1 MDEKGVV
8 QAETRKAN
16 VLLVD
21 DKAENLLA
29 LESVLTEL
37 GQNLVQVTSAREA
50 LRHLLLEDFALILLD
65 VQMPGLSGFELAELI
80 RERERTQHTPII
92 FISAESIN
100 EQFIFKGYSLG
111 AVDYLTKPVEP
122 EILKS
127 KVRFFSKLFLQ
138 QDQIRRQA
146 SELAEANSR
155 LDESNIALE
164 ERVRVRTAELEQA
177 NRELGAEVAERRRS
191 EVRLAT
197 EHAITRALAL
207 ANDLE
212 SAIRSILKVFV
223 ENMGAAVAIRW
234 EVAKDGNSIG
244 CREIEV
250 STKKANSLQNF
261 IAETQKMSLGLGRA
275 LPGEVWSQKAPVWLP
290 STINA
295 ENFARSRQA
304 ASAGLFTAI
313 GFPIK
318 IKGDVVGVIEFF
330 ASDQTEPDQR
340 LLDMLEVV
348 GSEIGQFIQRKRI
361 EEERENLLQREK
373 VLREE
378 AENANRMKDEFLATL
393 SHELRTPLNS
403 ILGWSQ
409 IVLSDMVEG
418 EGLRTA
424 LETIHRNAT
433 AQAQLIE
440 ELLEASRLITGK
452 ILLNLEPTAVVPVIE
467 NAIEIVR
474 PRAAAKN
481 IEIRTQ
487 FDNSAGTITSDSTRL
502 QQMVWNLLTNAI
514 KFTPNGGHIDVRT
527 DIVGN
532 NVRIIISDS
541 GIGISPEFLPY
552 VFDRFRQQDSTSTR
566 KHDGLGLGLAIVRH
580 LAELHG
586 GHVAAESEGPEKGS
600 TFIISLPIA
609 QSEKS
614 LESPGRQESE
624 EAQQNGKR
632 NVADL
637 LKDVLIHVVDDDV
650 DSCNLL
656 KFAFGMRG
664 AKVHTSNS
672 AADAFRA
679 ISEEPPDILLADIN
693 MPEEDGYS
701 LIKRVIEFNSAK
713 GIDFPAIALTALAR
727 AEDSERAVSAG
738 FRLHVP
744 KPVEIDELAVTIIE
758 LLNNGNGSNKTA
770 TVKSIQ

>member
-1 MDEKGVV
+1 MDEKGEV
-8 QAETRKAN
+8 QPDKRKAN

-29 LESVLTEL
+29 LESVLAEL
-37 GQNLVQVTSAREA
+37 GQNLIQATSAREA

-92 FISAESIN
+92 FVSAESIN

-111 AVDYLTKPVEP
+111 AVDYLTKPIDP

-146 SELAEANSR
+146 VDLSEANTR
-155 LDESNIALE
+155 LDEMNVELE
-164 ERVRVRTAELEQA
+164 ERVRLRTQELEKA
-177 NRELGAEVAERRRS
+177 NRELEAEVAERRRS
-191 EVRLAT
+191 EARLAT
-197 EHAITRALAL
+197 EHAITRSLGLAS
-207 ANDLE
+207 DLG
-212 SAIRSILKVFV
+212 SAITGILNVFI
-223 ENMGAAVAIRW
+223 ENMDAAVAVRW
-234 EVAKDGNSIG
+234 EVAKDGHSISP
-244 CREIEV
+244 REIEV
-250 STKKANSLQNF
+250 SPKKLVELRHF
-261 IAETQKMSLGLGRA
+261 VAETRRTSFQHGRG
-275 LPGEVWSQKAPVWLP
+275 LPGEVWAKKAPVWLP
-290 STINA
+290 STVRSD
-295 ENFARSRQA
+295 NFPRSRQA

-318 IKGDVVGVIEFF
+318 ISGEVCGVIEFF
-330 ASDQTEPDQR
+330 ATDLESPDRR
-340 LLDMLEVV
+340 LLDMLEVI
-348 GSEIGQFIQRKRI
+348 GSEIGQFIQRKHI
-361 EEERENLLQREK
+361 EEERETLLHREK

-409 IVLSDMVEG
+409 IVLSDMVDG
-418 EGLRTA
+418 EGMRSA

-452 ILLNLEPTAVVPVIE
+452 ILLNLEPTDMIPVIE
-467 NAIEIVR
+467 AAIDIVR

-481 IEIRTQ
+481 IEIRKS
-487 FDNSAGTITSDSTRL
+487 FESGVRTITSDSTRL

-527 DIVGN
+527 DIVGDS
-532 NVRIIISDS
+532 VRIIVTDS

-566 KHDGLGLGLAIVRH
+566 RHDGLGLGLAIVRQ

-586 GHVAAESEGPEKGS
+586 GQAAAESEGAEKGS
-600 TFIISLPIA
+600 TFIISLPIS
-609 QSEKS
+609 QSERS
-614 LESPGRQESE
+614 IETVSEQAESGPPQE
-624 EAQQNGKR
+624 NGKR
-632 NVADL
+632 PCNEP

-656 KFAFGMRG
+656 KFAFSLRG
-664 AKVHTSNS
+664 ARVNTSNS
-672 AADAFRA
+672 AADAFRT
-679 ISEEPPDILLADIN
+679 ISEQPPDILLADIN
-693 MPEEDGYS
+693 MPDEDGYS
-701 LIKRVIEFNSAK
+701 LIRRIHELNSET
-713 GIDFPAIALTALAR
+713 GIDFPAIALTAMAR
-727 AEDSERAVSAG
+727 AEDSDRAISAG
-738 FRLHVP
+738 FKMHVP
-744 KPVEIDELAVTIIE
+744 KPVEIDELTSTIVE
-758 LLNNGNGSNKTA
+758 LLNNGNGSNKSA
-770 TVKSIQ
+770 TV

>member
-1 MDEKGVV
+1 MGENGEVKGD
-8 QAETRKAN
+8 TRRAN

-29 LESVLTEL
+29 LESVLAEL
-37 GQNLVQVTSAREA
+37 GQNLVQASSAREA

-127 KVRFFSKLFLQ
+127 KVRFFSKVFLQ

-146 SELAEANSR
+146 VDLSEANIR
-155 LDESNIALE
+155 LDELNAVLE
-164 ERVRVRTAELEQA
+164 ERVRLRTLELEKT
-177 NRELGAEVAERRRS
+177 NRELEAEVAERRRS
-191 EVRLAT
+191 EARLAT

-207 ANDLE
+207 AADLE
-212 SAIRSILKVFV
+212 SAIKSILNVFIG
-223 ENMGAAVAIRW
+223 NMGAAIANRW
-234 EVAKDGNSIG
+234 EISKDGHSIV
-244 CREIEV
+244 CRETQV
-250 STKKANSLQNF
+250 SPDKVKQIKGFMAERKGSSLQF
-261 IAETQKMSLGLGRA
+261 GEG
-275 LPGEVWSQKAPVWLP
+275 LPGEVWAKKVPVWLP
-290 STINA
+290 STISGD
-295 ENFARSRQA
+295 NFSRGRQA
-304 ASAGLFTAI
+304 AAAGLFTAI

-318 IKGDVVGVIEFF
+318 ISGEMCGVIEFF
-330 ASDQTEPDQR
+330 AADMPEPDTR
-340 LLDMLEVV
+340 LLEMLEVI
-348 GSEIGQFIQRKRI
+348 GSEIGQFIQRKQI
-361 EEERENLLQREK
+361 EEERESLLLREK
-373 VLREE
+373 ILREQ

-409 IVLSDMVEG
+409 IVLSGMVEG
-418 EGLRTA
+418 EGLRAA

-452 ILLNLEPTAVVPVIE
+452 ILLNLEPTDIVPVIE
-467 NAIEIVR
+467 AAIEIVR

-481 IEIRTQ
+481 IEIKSSFESGSR
-487 FDNSAGTITSDSTRL
+487 TITSDQTRL

-514 KFTPNGGHIDVRT
+514 KFTPNGGRVEVGT
-527 DIVGN
+527 DLLGD
-532 NVRIIISDS
+532 NVRVMVIDS
-541 GIGISPEFLPY
+541 GMGIAHDFLPY

-566 KHDGLGLGLAIVRH
+566 RHDGLGLGLAIVRH

-586 GHVAAESEGPEKGS
+586 GQVAAESGGPGTGS
-600 TFIISLPIA
+600 TFIISLPIL
-609 QSEKS
+609 QSERSIEPVHSAETEK
-614 LESPGRQESE
+614 PG
-624 EAQQNGKR
+624 NGKR
-632 NVADL
+632 PVSES
-637 LKDVLIHVVDDDV
+637 LKDILIHVVDDDV

-656 KFAFGMRG
+656 KFAFGLRG
-664 AKVHTSNS
+664 ARVNTSSS
-672 AADAFRA
+672 AADAFRT

-693 MPEEDGYS
+693 MPDEDGYS
-701 LIKRVIEFNSAK
+701 LIRRIHELNSSN
-713 GIDFPAIALTALAR
+713 GNDFPTIALTAMAR
-727 AEDSERAVSAG
+727 AEDSDRAIAAG
-738 FRLHVP
+738 FRMHVP
-744 KPVEIDELAVTIIE
+744 KPVEIDELAATIVE
-758 LLNNGNGSNKTA
+758 LLRNGNHSKKGA
-770 TVKSIQ
+770 VI

>member
-1 MDEKGVV
+1 MNEKGEV
-8 QAETRKAN
+8 QTDTRKAN

-29 LESVLTEL
+29 LESVLAEL
-37 GQNLVQVTSAREA
+37 GQNLVQATSAREA

-111 AVDYLTKPVEP
+111 AVDYLTKPVDP
-122 EILKS
+122 DILKS

-138 QDQIRRQA
+138 QDKIRHQA
-146 SELAEANSR
+146 SELSEANSR
-155 LDESNIALE
+155 LDELNVALE
-164 ERVRVRTAELEQA
+164 ERVRLRTLELEKA
-177 NRELGAEVAERRRS
+177 NHELEAEVTERRRS
-191 EVRLAT
+191 EIRLAT

-207 ANDLE
+207 ASDVP
-212 SAIRSILKVFV
+212 SAIRSILRVFV
-223 ENMGAAVAIRW
+223 ENLDASVAIRW
-234 EVAKDGNSIG
+234 EISKASRSIV
-244 CREIEV
+244 CRETEV
-250 STKKANSLQNF
+250 SAKKANALKAF
-261 IAETQKMSLGLGRA
+261 ITETTRMSFPLGEG
-275 LPGEVWSQKAPVWLP
+275 LPGEVWAKKAPVWLP
-290 STINA
+290 STVRSD
-295 ENFARSRQA
+295 NFPRSRQA

-318 IKGDVVGVIEFF
+318 ISGEVIGVIEFF
-330 ASDQTEPDQR
+330 ASDQTEPDR
-340 LLDMLEVV
+340 RMLDMLEVI
-348 GSEIGQFIQRKRI
+348 GSEIGQFIQRKQI
-361 EEERENLLQREK
+361 EDEREQLLHREK

-409 IVLSDMVEG
+409 IVLSDMVDG

-452 ILLNLEPTAVVPVIE
+452 ILLNLEPTDIVPVIG

-481 IEIRTQ
+481 IEIRTS
-487 FDNSAGTITSDSTRL
+487 FESGARTITSDSTRL

-527 DIVGN
+527 DVVGG
-532 NVRIIISDS
+532 NVRIIVNDS
-541 GIGISPEFLPY
+541 GMGISPEFLPF

-566 KHDGLGLGLAIVRH
+566 RHDGLGLGLAIVRH
-580 LAELHG
+580 LTELHG
-586 GHVAAESEGPEKGS
+586 GQVAAESEGMEKGS
-600 TFIISLPIA
+600 TFIISLPLA
-609 QSEKS
+609 QSEQD
-614 LESPGRQESE
+614 LESPQAQDTDATADFDKQPVG
-624 EAQQNGKR
+624 EA
-632 NVADL
+632 
-637 LKDVLIHVVDDDV
+637 LKDVLIHVVDDDI

-656 KFAFGMRG
+656 KFAFGLRG
-664 AKVHTSNS
+664 ARVNTSNS
-672 AADAFRA
+672 AADAFRT
-679 ISEEPPDILLADIN
+679 ISEEAPDILLADIN
-693 MPEEDGYS
+693 MPDEDGYS
-701 LIKRVIEFNSAK
+701 LIKRIRERNLEN
-713 GIDFPAIALTALAR
+713 GIDFPAIALTAMAR
-727 AEDSERAVSAG
+727 AEDSDRAVAAG
-738 FRLHVP
+738 FRMHVP
-744 KPVEIDELAVTIIE
+744 KPVEIDELTCTIVE
-758 LLNNGNGSNKTA
+758 LLRNGNGSNKRA
-770 TVKSIQ
+770 AV

>member
-1 MDEKGVV
+1 MNEKGEL
-8 QAETRKAN
+8 QADTRKAN

-29 LESVLTEL
+29 LESVLSEL
-37 GQNLVQVTSAREA
+37 GQNLVQATSAREA

-111 AVDYLTKPVEP
+111 AVDYLTKPFNS

-138 QDQIRRQA
+138 QDQIRQQA
-146 SELAEANSR
+146 AELIYANTR
-155 LDESNIALE
+155 LDESNVALE
-164 ERVRVRTAELEQA
+164 KRVRLRTLELERA
-177 NRELGAEVAERRRS
+177 NRELEAEVAERRRS
-191 EVRLAT
+191 ETRLAT

-207 ANDLE
+207 ATDLE
-212 SAIRSILKVFV
+212 SAIRSILKVFI
-223 ENMGAAVAIRW
+223 ENMDAAVAIRW
-234 EVAKDGNSIG
+234 EISKDSHSIT
-244 CREIEV
+244 CRETEV
-250 STKKANSLQNF
+250 SSKKENDLQAFIADTKK
-261 IAETQKMSLGLGRA
+261 MSFSFGQG
-275 LPGEVWSQKAPVWLP
+275 LPGEVWAKKIPIWLP
-290 STINA
+290 STVRSDNLH
-295 ENFARSRQA
+295 RSRQA
-304 ASAGLFTAI
+304 AAAGLFTAI
-313 GFPIK
+313 GFPIRMS
-318 IKGDVVGVIEFF
+318 GEVGGVIEFF
-330 ASDQTEPDQR
+330 ASGQNEPDRR
-340 LLDMLEVV
+340 LLDMLEVI

-361 EEERENLLQREK
+361 EEERESLLLREK

-409 IVLSDMVEG
+409 IVLSDMVDS

-452 ILLNLEPTAVVPVIE
+452 ILLNLEPTDIIPVIE
-467 NAIEIVR
+467 NAIDIVR

-481 IEIRTQ
+481 IEIRTA
-487 FDNSAGTITSDSTRL
+487 FENRDRKITSDSTRL

-514 KFTPNGGHIDVRT
+514 KFTPNSGHIDVRT
-527 DIVGN
+527 DILGD
-532 NVRIIISDS
+532 NVKIIVSDS
-541 GIGISPEFLPY
+541 GIGISPEFLPF

-566 KHDGLGLGLAIVRH
+566 RHDGLGLGLAIVRH

-586 GHVAAESEGPEKGS
+586 GQVAAESEGSEKGS
-600 TFIISLPIA
+600 TFIISLPIS
-609 QSEKS
+609 QSERS
-614 LESPGRQESE
+614 IESVRQHDTELTPP
-624 EAQQNGKR
+624 NGKR
-632 NVADL
+632 QVSDS

-656 KFAFGMRG
+656 KFAFRLRG
-664 AKVHTSNS
+664 ARVNTSNS
-672 AADAFRA
+672 AADAFRT

-693 MPEEDGYS
+693 MPDEDGYS
-701 LIKRVIEFNSAK
+701 LLKRVLELNAAK

-727 AEDSERAVSAG
+727 AEDSDRAIAAG
-738 FRLHVP
+738 FRMHIP
-744 KPVEIDELAVTIIE
+744 KPVEIDELTATIVE
-758 LLNNGNGSNKTA
+758 LLNNRNGSSNSS
-770 TVKSIQ
+770 VG

>member
-1 MDEKGVV
+1 MDEKGEV
-8 QAETRKAN
+8 QADTRKAN

-29 LESVLTEL
+29 LESVLAEL
-37 GQNLVQVTSAREA
+37 GQNLVQATSAREA

-111 AVDYLTKPVEP
+111 AVDYLTKPVDP

-138 QDQIRRQA
+138 QDQIRKQA
-146 SELAEANSR
+146 AELSEANTL
-155 LDESNIALE
+155 LDDLNVALE
-164 ERVRVRTAELEQA
+164 ERVRLRTQELEKS
-177 NRELGAEVAERRRS
+177 NLELETEVSERRRS
-191 EVRLAT
+191 ESRLAI
-197 EHAITRALAL
+197 EHAITRVLAL
-207 ANDLE
+207 AADIE
-212 SAIRSILKVFV
+212 SAISSILKVFID
-223 ENMGAAVAIRW
+223 NMDAVVAARW
-234 EVAKDGNSIG
+234 EISADGRSID

-250 STKKANSLQNF
+250 ADKKADELRSF
-261 IAETQKMSLGLGRA
+261 VIETKRMSLSRGKG
-275 LPGEVWSQKAPVWLP
+275 LPGEVWTAKEPIWLP
-290 STINA
+290 STIRND
-295 ENFARSRQA
+295 NFPRSRLA

-318 IKGDVVGVIEFF
+318 ISGEVCGVIEFF
-330 ASDQTEPDQR
+330 ARDLAEPDR
-340 LLDMLEVV
+340 KLLDMLDVV
-348 GSEIGQFIQRKRI
+348 GSEIGQFIKRKQI
-361 EEERENLLQREK
+361 EEERETLLHREK
-373 VLREE
+373 LLRED

-409 IVLSDMVEG
+409 IVLSDMVDAD
-418 EGLRTA
+418 GLKTA

-452 ILLNLEPTAVVPVIE
+452 ILLNLEPTDIVPVIE
-467 NAIEIVR
+467 NAIDIVR
-474 PRAAAKN
+474 PRAAAKD
-481 IEIRTQ
+481 IEIRTD
-487 FDNSAGTITSDSTRL
+487 FESRERTITSDSTRL

-514 KFTPNGGHIDVRT
+514 KFTPVGGHIDVRT
-527 DIVGN
+527 DTSGN
-532 NVRIIISDS
+532 KVRIIVTDS
-541 GIGISPEFLPY
+541 GMGISSEFLPF

-566 KHDGLGLGLAIVRH
+566 RHDGLGLGLAIVRH
-580 LAELHG
+580 LSELHG
-586 GHVAAESEGPEKGS
+586 GQVAAESEGTDKGS

-609 QSEKS
+609 QHERSVETIAPPVD
-614 LESPGRQESE
+614 EPQE
-624 EAQQNGKR
+624 NGNKLSS
-632 NVADL
+632 NT

-656 KFAFGMRG
+656 KFAFSLRG
-664 AKVHTSNS
+664 ARVNISNS
-672 AADAFRA
+672 AAEAFKA

-693 MPEEDGYS
+693 MPDEDGYS
-701 LIKRVIEFNSAK
+701 LIKRVQELNSTK
-713 GIDFPAIALTALAR
+713 GTDFPAIALTAMAR

-738 FRLHVP
+738 FRRHVP
-744 KPVEIDELAVTIIE
+744 KPVEIDDLTATIVE
-758 LLNNGNGSNKTA
+758 LLTNGNKSNKSV
-770 TVKSIQ
+770 TV

>member
-1 MDEKGVV
+1 MDEKGEV
-8 QAETRKAN
+8 QLDSRKAN

-127 KVRFFSKLFLQ
+127 KVLFFSKLFLQ

-146 SELAEANSR
+146 SELSEANTR
-155 LDESNIALE
+155 LDDLNVALE
-164 ERVRVRTAELEQA
+164 ERVRLRTRELEHA
-177 NRELGAEVAERRRS
+177 NRELESEVAERRRS
-191 EVRLAT
+191 EARLAT
-197 EHAITRALAL
+197 EHAITRVLAL

-212 SAIRSILKVFV
+212 GAIRGILKVFI
-223 ENMGAAVAIRW
+223 EHMGAAVAMRW
-234 EVAKDGNSIG
+234 EVANNGGSIV

-250 STKKANSLQNF
+250 STKKANALQTF
-261 IAETQKMSLGLGRA
+261 ISETQKMNLNSGSG
-275 LPGEVWSQKAPVWLP
+275 LPGEVWSKGVPVWLP
-290 STINA
+290 STISG
-295 ENFARSRQA
+295 ENFTRSRQA

-318 IKGDVVGVIEFF
+318 IKGEVVGVIEFF
-330 ASDQTEPDQR
+330 ASDQSEPDRR

-361 EEERENLLQREK
+361 EEEREKLLHREK
-373 VLREE
+373 ILRED

-409 IVLSDMVEG
+409 IVLSDMVQG
-418 EGLRTA
+418 EALRTA

-433 AQAQLIE
+433 SQAQLIE

-452 ILLNLEPTAVVPVIE
+452 ILLNLEPTEVVPVIE
-467 NAIEIVR
+467 NAVEIVR
-474 PRAAAKN
+474 PRASAKN
-481 IEIRTQ
+481 IEIRTE
-487 FDNSAGTITSDSTRL
+487 FENKSRTITSDSTRL

-514 KFTPNGGHIDVRT
+514 KFTPNGGNIDLRT
-527 DIVGN
+527 EVVGDN
-532 NVRIIISDS
+532 LRIIVSDS
-541 GIGISPEFLPY
+541 GIGISSEFLPY

-566 KHDGLGLGLAIVRH
+566 RHDGLGLGLAIVRH
-580 LAELHG
+580 LTELHG
-586 GHVAAESEGPEKGS
+586 GQVAAESEGSEQGS
-600 TFIISLPIA
+600 TFIISLPLA
-609 QSEKS
+609 QSEKNV
-614 LESPGRQESE
+614 ESASKPETE
-624 EAQQNGKR
+624 ETQQDRKR
-632 NVADL
+632 MVTDL
-637 LKDVLIHVVDDDV
+637 LKDILIHVVDDDV

-656 KFAFGMRG
+656 KFAFNLRG
-664 AKVHTSNS
+664 ARVNTSYS
-672 AADAFRA
+672 AADAFRS
-679 ISEEPPDILLADIN
+679 ITEEPPDILLADIN

-701 LIKRVIEFNSAK
+701 LIKRVREYNSSK

-727 AEDSERAVSAG
+727 AEDSDRAMAAG
-738 FRLHVP
+738 FKMHVP
-744 KPVEIDELAVTIIE
+744 KPVEIDELTSTIVE
-758 LLNNGNGSNKTA
+758 LLSNGNGSNKSA
-770 TVKSIQ
+770 RV

>member
-1 MDEKGVV
+1 MNENGEVKADK
-8 QAETRKAN
+8 RRAN

-29 LESVLTEL
+29 LESVLAEL
-37 GQNLVQVTSAREA
+37 GQNLVQASSAREA

-127 KVRFFSKLFLQ
+127 KVRFFSKVFLQ

-146 SELAEANSR
+146 VDLSEANTR
-155 LDESNIALE
+155 LDELNAVLE
-164 ERVRVRTAELEQA
+164 ERVRLRTLELEKT
-177 NRELGAEVAERRRS
+177 NRELEAEVAERRRS
-191 EVRLAT
+191 EARLAT

-207 ANDLE
+207 ASDLE
-212 SAIRSILKVFV
+212 PAITSILSVFI
-223 ENMGAAVAIRW
+223 ENMDASVANRW
-234 EVAKDGNSIG
+234 EVAKDGHSIV
-244 CREIEV
+244 CRETL
-250 STKKANSLQNF
+250 SSPDKAKQMKGF
-261 IAETQKMSLGLGRA
+261 IAESKALNFKFGKG
-275 LPGEVWSQKAPVWLP
+275 LPGEVWARKAPVWLA
-290 STINA
+290 STVKG
-295 ENFARSRQA
+295 ENFPRSRQA
-304 ASAGLFTAI
+304 AAAGLFSGI

-318 IKGDVVGVIEFF
+318 ISGEVCGVIEFF
-330 ASDQTEPDQR
+330 ATEMAEPDAK
-340 LLDMLEVV
+340 LLEMLEVV
-348 GSEIGQFIQRKRI
+348 GSEIGQFIQRKQI
-361 EEERENLLQREK
+361 EEERENLLLREK
-373 VLREE
+373 VLRED

-409 IVLSDMVEG
+409 IVLNDMVEG
-418 EGLRTA
+418 EGLRAA

-452 ILLNLEPTAVVPVIE
+452 ILLNLEPTDIVPVIE
-467 NAIEIVR
+467 AAIEIVR
-474 PRAAAKN
+474 PRAAAKS
-481 IEIRTQ
+481 IEIKSSFESGSR
-487 FDNSAGTITSDSTRL
+487 TITSDQTRL

-514 KFTPNGGHIDVRT
+514 KFTPNGGRVEVGT
-527 DIVGN
+527 DLLGDNI
-532 NVRIIISDS
+532 RIMVTDS
-541 GIGISPEFLPY
+541 GMGIAPDFLPF

-566 KHDGLGLGLAIVRH
+566 RHDGLGLGLAIVRH

-586 GHVAAESEGPEKGS
+586 GQVAAESGGLETGS
-600 TFIISLPIA
+600 TFIISLPIL
-609 QSEKS
+609 QSERS
-614 LESPGRQESE
+614 I
-624 EAQQNGKR
+624 EAAPADETDRSDGNGKLP
-632 NVADL
+632 VEES
-637 LKDVLIHVVDDDV
+637 LKDILIHVVDDDV

-656 KFAFGMRG
+656 TFAFGLRG
-664 AKVHTSNS
+664 ARVNTSNS

-693 MPEEDGYS
+693 MPDEDGYS
-701 LIKRVIEFNSAK
+701 LIRRIRELNSTN
-713 GIDFPAIALTALAR
+713 GNDFPSIALTAMAR
-727 AEDSERAVSAG
+727 AEDSDRALSAG
-738 FRLHVP
+738 FRMHVP
-744 KPVEIDELAVTIIE
+744 KPIEIDELTITIQE
-758 LLNNGNGSNKTA
+758 LLKNKNNSNKKA
-770 TVKSIQ
+770 AV